1 MKNISEHDEE
11 QIKSQVLQGDE
22 NCETTLKFH
31 QMSPVFEKAINC
43 VTDALKKI
51 EQDLTDTG
59 ARIPIHS
66 ITSRVKSPDSI
77 QKKLTRH
84 GLPYTIDNVIHNLN
98 DIAGVRVI
106 CKYIS
111 DIYNVRDLLL
121 ASDRF
126 TFVKEKDYIKIPKPS
141 GYRSLHL
148 IVETK
153 VHLDEEIKRI
163 RCEIQL
169 RTSAMDSWA
178 SLEHNMRYKSD
189 LPENE
194 QINESLKNCAEVL
207 HNTDIEM
214 QRIAQQLG
222 IIPQEVQQ

>member
-1 MKNISEHDEE
+1 MNNVSEHNEE
-11 QIKSQVLQGDE
+11 QIKPHIPQGDDVH
-22 NCETTLKFH
+22 ETTTKFH
-31 QMSPVFEKAINC
+31 QITPIFENAISC
-43 VTDALKKI
+43 VMDALKII
-51 EQDLTDTG
+51 EQEWEDSGD
-59 ARIPIHS
+59 RMPIHS
-66 ITSRVKSPDSI
+66 ITSRVKSPNSI

-84 GLPYTIDNVIHNLN
+84 GLPFTIDNVMHNLH

-111 DIYNVRDLLL
+111 DIYRVRDLLL
-121 ASDRF
+121 ASDKF
-126 TFVKEKDYIKIPKPS
+126 TFIKEKDYIKTPKPS

-148 IVETK
+148 IVETD
-153 VHLDEEIKRI
+153 VAVGEEMKKI

-194 QINESLKNCAEVL
+194 QINDSLKKCAEVL
-207 HNTDIEM
+207 HSTDIEM

-222 IIPQEVQQ
+222 IVP